1 MSQNQQLEQLI
12 EINANT
18 SSGGLQDVNITE
30 IGGNAVTTFI
40 PVSQSGSWAVDSTIQ
55 NASLPVTQSG
65 SWAVDSTIQNAS
77 INTNAT
83 IQNASLPVTQ
93 SGSWAVD
100 STIQNASINTNA
112 TIQNGSLPVTQS
124 GTWEVDSTI
133 QNDVDV
139 NLKTINNVTMNVGNG
154 VANTGVQRVAICN
167 NNSDIGVKNGDA
179 GAILINQDVDK
190 YQRINPYKTSLVAQF
205 GNNFDIRFDMLG
217 TGTSGTSNEFVSI
230 STNGIGTE
238 ERLLSIE
245 PLFIPAHCMLQ
256 IFFNSYLA
264 GVNNAPD
271 VEGYIGISD
280 DPTTTT
286 PQNGFFIGHNNTSSV
301 GYDIRIIQDGAVT
314 NINEGSFSNGSQ
326 LGARDVWN
334 SNMIRFNNYG
344 VSTIEFFVKSVNT
357 GEFELIHR
365 FIGPNMTF
373 NNPNGA
379 YYFHCFVKTNSATT
393 ARIDFSRLLIESNSS
408 LEPPATLKLITHLKL
423 NGTGAHDIIGNY
435 GVANRFYYESKS
447 DYTDIHKLTV
457 YIEDTT
463 VFSADE
469 YGGGPALINGIK
481 FYVFRQGKG
490 EIIIN
495 SLETIKQNSDWGI
508 FAKDINY
515 LGSVFGAGNKV
526 LTINFSLN
534 GEGGAR
540 PLRLRYGE
548 RFGII
553 VEDNLTPLIHHFFT
567 LTGEI

>member
-1 MSQNQQLEQLI
+1 MSNSFLQ
-12 EINANT
+12 ANVVT
-18 SSGGLQDVNITE
+18 SSLASEKTLKEVSNTLSGGITTTPSGTSDINIVE
-30 IGGNAVTTFI
+30 IGGNAVTTSIPITEQSVDKGTGAISSNTRLITFANEHLTTNNLRVDVQNSSL

-55 NASLPVTQSG
+55 N
-65 SWAVDSTIQNAS
+65 
-77 INTNAT
+77 
-83 IQNASLPVTQ
+83 
-93 SGSWAVD
+93 
-100 STIQNASINTNA
+100 
-112 TIQNGSLPVTQS
+112 GSLPVTQS
-124 GTWEVDSTI
+124 GTWEIDSTI

-205 GNNFDIRFDMLG
+205 GPNLDIRFDMLG
-217 TGTSGTSNEFVSI
+217 TGTSGTSNEFASI
-230 STNGIGTE
+230 LTNGIGTE

-264 GVNNAPD
+264 GVNNGSD

-326 LGARDVWN
+326 LGALDIWN

-344 VSTIEFFVKSVNT
+344 VSTIEFFVKSVST

-408 LEPPATLKLITHLKL
+408 LQPPSTFKIITHLKL

-469 YGGGPALINGIK
+469 YGGGSPLNMGIK
-481 FYVFRQGKG
+481 LYVYRQGTG
-490 EIIIN
+490 ENIIN

-515 LGSVFGAGNKV
+515 LGSVFGAGNRV
-526 LTINFSLN
+526 LIINYLFNEGN
-534 GEGGAR
+534 GR

-553 VEDNLTPLIHHFFT
+553 VEDDFTPLIHHFFT
-567 LTGEI
+567 LTGEII